1 MNIVIIGCGKTGR
14 RLAAELDELGHDVAV
29 VDPDKQKFE
38 KLGEDF
44 GGLCVRGSGIDT
56 DVLKEAGCDNA
67 DVAVVITNSDNFNIM
82 SAKILTTF
90 FGINDVYVRVFD
102 SSREAVFRKFGLCTV
117 CSTRIEKDIFMSLI
131 LGTTNEIKPV
141 NISGT
146 DVGFNMTRADK
157 RHSGKS
163 PSAIFCK
170 SGEMLFA
177 VKKQNGAVFLAN
189 ESNLTVEEGDML
201 VYALI

>member
-14 RLAAELDELGHDVAV
+14 RLASELDELGHDVSV
-29 VDPDKQKFE
+29 VDPDNQKFE
-38 KLGEDF
+38 KLGEEF
-44 GGLCVRGSGIDT
+44 SGLCIRGSGIDT

-102 SSREAVFRKFGLCTV
+102 SSREAVFRKFGLNTV
-117 CSTRIEKDIFMSLI
+117 CSTRIEKDIFMALI
-131 LGTTNEIKPV
+131 LGSSNEIKPV
-141 NISGT
+141 NINGT
-146 DVGFNMTRADK
+146 EVGFNMIRAEK
-157 RHSGKS
+157 KHSGKN
-163 PSAIFCK
+163 PSAVFCK

-177 VKKQNGAVFLAN
+177 VKKQNGAIFLAN
-189 ESNLTVEEGDML
+189 ESNLIIEEGDML
-201 VYALI
+201 IYALI